1 VTSALT
7 RARFEGPKASTE
19 YWLARRLGL
28 PLNWDAGDTTTR
40 DRREVIGRAIVE
52 RGLAYSIAVE
62 HPTTLERETF
72 AELYLRL
79 YGEPLPEPTPE
90 RHENGDGV

>member
-1 VTSALT
+1 MISSLA

-28 PLNWDAGDTTTR
+28 PLNWDAGDTTSH
-40 DRREVIGRAIVE
+40 DRRQVIGQAIVD

-62 HPTTLERETF
+62 HPNTTERETF
-72 AELYLRL
+72 AELYQRL
-79 YGEPLPEPTPE
+79 YGEPLPGFTPE